1 MHLLRFPSNSRLEW
15 AFIIWIL
22 AYGLCNAQVVNT
34 SKVKENLQLIQQ
46 EAEALEKER
55 AKQVLT
61 WSLLHNSPTEWRD
74 AKGGLWQVYAISENG
89 TPLWR
94 TTSNASAAITTRAA
108 DLKVGGRI
116 GSNLN
121 GRGLAIGIW
130 DGGGVRLTHREFVDR
145 AFQRDVPTTLNDNHA
160 THVAGTMMAAG
171 VNPTAKGMADGA
183 ILWAHDWNSD
193 NSEMTARAAEGLLI
207 SNHSYA
213 DGAGWRLNGGTWE
226 WLGDT
231 TVNDS
236 LDYLFGYY
244 APDARLWDRIA
255 EQAPNYLIVKS
266 AGNNRNQL
274 GPSGGTRYRIVSVA
288 PSVFST
294 RNRQQRAPFYD
305 CIPTEGNAKNILT
318 VGAVSPVTNYTGPSS
333 VTITPV
339 SSWGPTDD
347 GRIKPDVVAKG
358 QGMFSTGGT
367 ADDNYYTSGGTSMS
381 APNVAGTLL
390 LVQQLYEQVSGK
402 YLRNST
408 LKGLTIHTA
417 RECGPAEG
425 PDYMYGW
432 GLVDA
437 GAMADVIIGNKFT
450 HGLAE
455 KTLVNNTVFDTTIN
469 VVATVGSPLIATIC
483 WTDPAGTVTPRVAND
498 RTPKLINDLDIRLIS
513 PSGITYFP
521 YILDPEN
528 PSAAANKADNFRD
541 NIEKVYIGNVTES
554 GAWRIR
560 INHKGTLTNGAQTYG
575 LAISGTQLPA
585 ANTLLFTNPS
595 SSIQAFTGIPRAV
608 HFRKSFAGAVN
619 LELWQNGSFLSILAS
634 NLQGPAYQWT
644 PNADLD
650 TNATYQLKAV
660 SVANSAIFSFSGN
673 IKLKPSQTVINSFS
687 PTNGPVGTTVTLR
700 GAAFNLITVLRMNGV
715 NIPFTILSP
724 TEIRATIPFG
734 ATTGVFTIRNSLGLV
749 TESNAEFTVNSLPF
763 LCSPYAFQ
771 RGNIIPTANWQ
782 STLCQMQGTYAFK
795 FRATTDVIYQF
806 ETCDNNGQNTLLRVY
821 DSTTNSLAFQAPN
834 DNGPLCTGTASSFS
848 WPAIRN
854 TTYYILLTDSAC
866 GILTKDVVMR
876 YRVSS
881 GVRPTYSG
889 MTPVSGF
896 AGTEVFIRGTNLQ
909 EVNTISIGTL
919 QCVITSKTDT
929 LIRMLIPEGADT
941 GMVRI
946 AAGTATFNAGIF
958 TVLFQ
963 TFDCGGTSI
972 NAGNL
977 PIFSSNWLS
986 YSKSGV
992 RGTKQYYRFQAAAGA
1007 FYSISTCDMGST
1019 DTEIRIYRAGQTA
1032 FDGYLDD
1039 NGPFCQTR
1047 ASSLTFR
1054 APSDGTYYV
1063 VFSEWPC
1070 LGFTTDTLKFNLQ
1083 SNFSV
1088 APVVNYFLPVSGL
1101 VGDTITIFGDNL
1113 LENNGLHLGNINITP
1128 LPGANNSIMRIV
1140 IPNNATSNNIAFRH
1154 PDGDILSP
1162 GVLYVCYSSTAII
1175 NDDNPV
1181 GNLCNGNTIRLRAT
1195 ATGFN
1200 NFVWNTGETTQEIEV
1215 SNPGVYSVRGI
1226 NPACTSLSS
1235 NAVNI
1240 QTAPNSTVS
1249 LVLFENILTA
1259 TATTS
1264 NGIFEWFRNDTL
1276 VANQSG
1282 SQLAVPK
1289 NGVYV
1294 VRYTSENG
1302 CIATDSI
1309 NVVLS
1314 VLGKK
1319 SVVPFNL
1326 YPNPAS
1332 NSFQISSNTIPVNS
1346 QVSIA
1351 NMAGVT
1357 LATYP
1362 YEIGKSYSITDLKAG
1377 TYLVSIQQ
1385 HNTSMNKHI
1394 LGTQLLLI
1402 MK

>member
-1 MHLLRFPSNSRLEW
+1 LEW
-15 AFIIWIL
+15 VFIIWVL
-22 AYGLCNAQVVNT
+22 AIGLCNAQVVNT

-74 AKGGLWQVYAISENG
+74 NKGGLWQVYAISENG

-94 TTSNASAAITTRAA
+94 TTSNASAAITTKAA

-130 DGGGVRLTHREFVDR
+130 DGGGVRLSHREFVDR
-145 AFQRDVPTTLNDNHA
+145 AFQKDVPTTLNDNHA
-160 THVAGTMMAAG
+160 THVAGTMVAAG
-171 VNPTAKGMADGA
+171 INPTAKGMADGA
-183 ILWAHDWNSD
+183 ILWAHDWNND
-193 NSEMTARAAEGLLI
+193 NSEMAARAAEGMLI

-213 DGAGWRLNGGTWE
+213 GAAGWRLNGSIWE

-231 TVNDS
+231 TVNDT

-244 APDARLWDRIA
+244 ATDTRFWDRIA

-274 GPSGGTRYRIVSVA
+274 GPNTGARYKIVSVA

-294 RNRQQRAPFYD
+294 RNRRQRAPFYD
-305 CIPTEGNAKNILT
+305 CIPTEGTAKNILT
-318 VGAVSPVTNYTGPSS
+318 VGAVSPVTNYTGPAS
-333 VTITPV
+333 VNITPV

-358 QGMFSTGGT
+358 QGMFSTGAT

-381 APNVAGTLL
+381 APNVSGTLL
-390 LVQQLYEQVSGK
+390 LVQQLYEQVAGK

-450 HGLAE
+450 HGLVV
-455 KTLVNNTVFDTTIN
+455 KTLVNNAVFDTTIN
-469 VVATVGSPLIATIC
+469 VTATTGNPLVATIC
-483 WTDPAGTVTPRVAND
+483 WTDPAATVIPRVANN
-498 RTPKLINDLDIRLIS
+498 RTPKLVNDLDIRLIS
-513 PSGITYFP
+513 PTGVEYFP
-521 YILDPEN
+521 YILDPAN
-528 PSAAANKADNFRD
+528 PSAAATKADNFRD
-541 NIEKVYIGNVTES
+541 NVEKIFIGNVTES

-560 INHKGTLTNGAQTYG
+560 ITHKGTLTNGAQTYG

-595 SSIQAFTGIPRAV
+595 GSIQAFTGIPRAV
-608 HFRKSFAGAVN
+608 HFRKSFANAVN
-619 LELWQNGSFLSILAS
+619 LELWQNGSFLSTLAS

-650 TNATYQLKAV
+650 TIATYQLKVV
-660 SVANSAIFSFSGN
+660 SAANSDVFSFSGN
-673 IKLKPSQTVINSFS
+673 IKLKPSQTVINSFL

-700 GAAFNLITVLRMNGV
+700 GVAMHLISILRMNGV
-715 NIPFTILSP
+715 NIPFTFVSP
-724 TEIRATIPFG
+724 SEIRANIPFG
-734 ATTGVFTIRNSLGLV
+734 AVSGVFSANNSLGLP
-749 TESNAEFTVNSLPF
+749 TESSTEFTVNSLPF

-771 RGNIIPTANWQ
+771 RGTITPTSNWQ
-782 STLCQMQGTYAFK
+782 STLCQKQGTYVFK
-795 FRATTDVIYQF
+795 FRASTDVIYQF

-821 DSTTNSLAFQAPN
+821 DSTTSTLAYQAPN

-848 WPAIRN
+848 WPALRN
-854 TTYYILLTDSAC
+854 TTYYVLLTDSAC
-866 GILTKDVVMR
+866 GILTKDVALR
-876 YRVSS
+876 YRVAS

-889 MTPVSGF
+889 MSPVVGYS
-896 AGTEVFIRGTNLQ
+896 GTEVLISGTNLQ

-958 TVLFQ
+958 TVLYQ
-963 TFDCGGTSI
+963 TFGCGRSSI

-977 PIFSSNWLS
+977 PIFSTNWLS
-986 YSKSGV
+986 YAKAGV
-992 RGTKQYYRFQAAAGA
+992 RGTKQYFNFQAAAGA
-1007 FYSISTCDMGST
+1007 FYSISTCDMGSI

-1039 NGPFCQTR
+1039 NGPFCETR

-1054 APSDGTYYV
+1054 APTDGTYYV

-1070 LGFTTDTLKFNLQ
+1070 LGFTTDTLKYSLR

-1088 APVVNYFLPVSGL
+1088 APVVNYILPTSGV

-1113 LENNGLHLGNINITP
+1113 LENNGLHLGNIPINP
-1128 LPGANNSIMRIV
+1128 LPFADNSVMRIV
-1140 IPNNATSNNIAFRH
+1140 IPFNATSNNIAFRH
-1154 PDGDILSP
+1154 PDGDVLSP
-1162 GVLYVCYSSTAII
+1162 EVLYVCYSSTAQI
-1175 NDDNPV
+1175 NGGNPI
-1181 GNLCNGNTIRLRAT
+1181 GFLCNGNTIRLRAT
-1195 ATGFN
+1195 AAGFN
-1200 NFVWNTGETTQEIEV
+1200 NFVWNTGETTSEIEV
-1215 SNPGVYSVRGI
+1215 TNPGIYSVRGV
-1226 NPACTSLSS
+1226 NPACTSLTS
-1235 NAVNI
+1235 NIVNV
-1240 QTAPNSTVS
+1240 QQVPNSTVS
-1249 LVLFENILTA
+1249 LVLFENVLTA
-1259 TATTS
+1259 TTTTA
-1264 NGIFEWFRNDTL
+1264 NGVFEWFRNDTL
-1276 VANQSG
+1276 INVQSG
-1282 SQLAVPK
+1282 SQLTVPK

-1294 VRYTSENG
+1294 VRYTSESG
-1302 CIATDSI
+1302 CVATDSI

-1319 SVVPFNL
+1319 IEAPFKL
-1326 YPNPAS
+1326 YPNPAN
-1332 NSFQISSNTIPVNS
+1332 NSFQISSDAMPANS
-1346 QVSIA
+1346 QVVIA

-1357 LATYP
+1357 LATFP
-1362 YEIGKSYSITDLKAG
+1362 YEIGKAYPISTIKAG
-1377 TYLVSIQQ
+1377 TYSVSIQHKKSSKQ
-1385 HNTSMNKHI
+1385 PQV
-1394 LGTQLLLI
+1394 LGSQLLLVV
-1402 MK
+1402 K